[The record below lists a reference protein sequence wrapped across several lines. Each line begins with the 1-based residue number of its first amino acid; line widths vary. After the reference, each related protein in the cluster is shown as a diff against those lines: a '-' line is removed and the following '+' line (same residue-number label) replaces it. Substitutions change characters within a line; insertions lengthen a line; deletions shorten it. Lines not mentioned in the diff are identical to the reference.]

1 LYINQLNKC
10 AVKNYKMKHI
20 LKFQVTRVIAIT
32 VIAVVTILLVSS
44 CSRKVNFQTSSV
56 VPAARGN
63 VKISRDSNKNYVIK
77 LHLSDLAGV
86 DRLQM
91 DKESYVIWMVTDN
104 EERKNI
110 GLLNSSSGMLSNKLK
125 ADFETSSATR
135 PVQIFITAEED
146 ASIQYPGSRIILT
159 TDRF

>member
-1 LYINQLNKC
+1 M
-10 AVKNYKMKHI
+10 KNI
-20 LKFQVTRVIAIT
+20 LKFPVPGMIAISI
-32 VIAVVTILLVSS
+32 IALVAFFPVSS
-44 CSRKVNFQTSSV
+44 CSKKVNFQTSSV

-63 VKISRDSNKNYVIK
+63 VKISRDTNKNYIIR
-77 LHLSDLAGV
+77 LHLSDLAEV

-91 DKESYVIWMVTDN
+91 AKESYVIWMVTDN

-125 ADFETSSATR
+125 ANFETSSSTR
-135 PVQIFITAEED
+135 PTQIFITAEED
-146 ASIQYPGSRIILT
+146 ASVQYPGSRIILS

>member
-1 LYINQLNKC
+1 M
-10 AVKNYKMKHI
+10 KNI

-32 VIAVVTILLVSS
+32 VIALVTFLLVSS
-44 CSRKVNFQTSSV
+44 CSKKVNFQTSSV

-63 VKISRDSNKNYVIK
+63 VKISRDGNKNYIIK
-77 LHLSDLAGV
+77 LHLSDLAEV

-91 DKESYVIWMVTDN
+91 AKESYVIWMVTDN

-110 GLLNSSSGMLSNKLK
+110 GLLNSSSGMLSNKLRQILK
-125 ADFETSSATR
+125 HHHQ
-135 PVQIFITAEED
+135 PGQVQIFITAEED
-146 ASIQYPGSRIILT
+146 ASVQYPGSRVILT